1 MFEWDKLM
9 LLFEKTE
16 LANKEY
22 LSCVCDNIV
31 SESRTKEW
39 YYSLPLKYDHHFD
52 EMINLNLSAVK
63 VATNIYERGCC

>member
-1 MFEWDKLM
+1 MFEWEKLK
-9 LLFEKTE
+9 LLFEKRE
-16 LANKEY
+16 LATED
-22 LSCVCDNIV
+22 LSCDCDNIV
-31 SESRTKEW
+31 AESRTKEW